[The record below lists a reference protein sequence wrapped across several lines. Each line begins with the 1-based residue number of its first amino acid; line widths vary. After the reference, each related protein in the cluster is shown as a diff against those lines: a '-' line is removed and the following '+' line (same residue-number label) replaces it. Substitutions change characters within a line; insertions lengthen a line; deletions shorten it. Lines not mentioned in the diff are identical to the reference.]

1 MSILLK
7 TQISENISV
16 AVWQIAETEVFF
28 YDFLKLLPEDE
39 WRIKNCKLQKVR
51 LQKLACRAALAELLG
66 SSKIEISYTSTGQP
80 QIKNYHISFSHT
92 KTSVAVALSNT
103 PVGIDIEELT
113 PRILPLY
120 PRFMSEQEMAT
131 CDVTNLKDLY
141 YYWCAKEAM
150 YKWFV
155 KKNIDF
161 INDLQVIKNEKKGV
175 ICYQHTLQLFDF
187 ELDNLI
193 IVLCILQN

>member
-1 MSILLK
+1 MPLILK
-7 TQISENISV
+7 TQIQKDISV
-16 AVWQIAETEVFF
+16 AVWQIAETEAFF

-66 SSKIEISYTSTGQP
+66 DNEIGITYTDSGQP
-80 QIKNYHISFSHT
+80 KLKDYYISFSHT
-92 KTSVAVALSNT
+92 KTSVAVALSKT

-120 PRFMSEQEMAT
+120 PRFMSEREIAT
-131 CDVTNLKDLY
+131 CDVHHLKDLY

-150 YKWFV
+150 YKWYA
-155 KKNIDF
+155 KGNLDF
-161 INDLQVIKNEKKGV
+161 IADLFVDKNEKKGIICEKHEVQLVDFYIDNQIIV
-175 ICYQHTLQLFDF
+175 ICF
-187 ELDNLI
+187 
-193 IVLCILQN
+193 